1 MEQGSVLYLNGDY
14 FQALQS
20 FDKADALAEKL
31 YTTSVSKTAAAQVVG
46 DGVADYKGAAYERA
60 LLKFYQSMAHYMLAQ
75 KGEYEAYTPTEKEA
89 EPVAAR
95 TLSEAEIKKH
105 VSGAKSVL
113 LAWNALASDPGMQ
126 NRPTPEALEKAWGAY
141 LNQSGSDVER
151 NRSALL
157 YKAWEKM
164 LDDAESVLTAEQKKT
179 VRAYIR
185 ERKRNGASENV
196 AVVLKTGLIAPKKAE
211 KVGFPIVSRDF
222 NAATMA
228 KLLGNKDG
236 LFFFEYASMDKP
248 VPAEDYKLVI
258 KKDGKEVTER
268 QMALVAPLS
277 EIAYRDFQMNR
288 KALTAKKGARLTV
301 KYTAALAAAK
311 AAYDKAPSMK
321 DYAASGAFATAVKA
335 IEAYEYADLRAW
347 SSLPANIF
355 MQSLKLGDG
364 TYTAEIVRN
373 EKTLY
378 SHTFTVGKGA
388 PVLLDFNLPAEK

>member
-301 KYTAALAAAK
+301 KYTAALRRRK
-311 AAYDKAPSMK
+311 RPMTKR
-321 DYAASGAFATAVKA
+321 
-335 IEAYEYADLRAW
+335 L
-347 SSLPANIF
+347 
-355 MQSLKLGDG
+355 Q
-364 TYTAEIVRN
+364 
-373 EKTLY
+373 
-378 SHTFTVGKGA
+378 
-388 PVLLDFNLPAEK
+388 